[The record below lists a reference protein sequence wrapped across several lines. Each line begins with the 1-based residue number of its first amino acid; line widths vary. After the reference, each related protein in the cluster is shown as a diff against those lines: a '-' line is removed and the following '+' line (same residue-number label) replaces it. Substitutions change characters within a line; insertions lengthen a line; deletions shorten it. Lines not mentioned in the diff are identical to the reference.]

1 MQPDR
6 RKTESPPAPEARTG
20 AKSPPEPPP
29 SWHARL
35 EQKLK
40 LVPRR
45 PGVYIMR
52 DGGGRI
58 LYIGKAKLL
67 PARVRSYF
75 RGEAPDARLQ
85 ALRERIRD
93 FDYVVTATEAEAL
106 VLEANLV
113 KAHAPKFNVELK
125 DDKKYPFLRVDVTH
139 EFPRLEVTRNVR
151 ADGARYYGPYTRV
164 KDMRHMLRSLRRLF
178 PLRSCGDRRLE
189 RGGREC
195 LFFFIDMCRAPCTG
209 RIDAG
214 AYAAIVEGLGAFLE
228 GRGGDVVGEWE
239 ERMRALAA
247 ELRFEESAQLRDDIA
262 WLEQLRD
269 PQRMTDLQ
277 RPDLDVVALAAR
289 GNHALAAVFS
299 HREGKVVG
307 TWRIEVGRAAEA
319 GAGEI
324 MASVLARHYQARAQV
339 PPLVLC
345 DPLPADREVL
355 EGWLTSRAGRRV
367 RVTRAVRGEK
377 ARLARA
383 ARENAEL
390 ALEEAELMA
399 AGRERR
405 LKSSAYALQEA
416 LGLAQPPV
424 RIEGYDISTLQ
435 GRQAVGAQV
444 VFRDGS
450 PYKGGYRRY
459 RIRTVAG
466 QDDFAMLGE
475 VLVRRARHFDDPGDG
490 APDLILIDG
499 GRGQVNRA
507 AEVLRDAGRAG
518 IPLIGLAKR
527 EEEIFRPGEE
537 VPLRLPR
544 SSPALQLLQ
553 RVRDEAHRFAV
564 GYHREVRSRALV
576 RDPLAGVTGLG
587 ARRRQAL
594 LDRFGSLGALARA
607 SLEEMTEVPG
617 IGPGLAGRVQDA
629 LRQGPQGRT
638 RAQRS
643 KRD

>member
-6 RKTESPPAPEARTG
+6 TQRAPEPRPKPRARS
-20 AKSPPEPPP
+20 APEPP
-29 SWHARL
+29 WRAHLEHKLRL
-35 EQKLK
+35 L
-40 LVPRR
+40 PRR

-52 DGGGRI
+52 DATGRI

-75 RGEAPDARLQ
+75 RGEAPDERLRM
-85 ALRERIRD
+85 LRERIRD
-93 FDYVVTATEAEAL
+93 FDYVVTASEAEAL

-139 EFPRLEVTRNVR
+139 EFPRLEVTRTVR

-178 PLRSCGDRRLE
+178 PLRSCSDRRLA

-195 LFFFIDMCRAPCTG
+195 LFFFIDMCRAPCTH
-209 RIDAG
+209 RIDAS
-214 AYAAIVEGLGAFLE
+214 AYGEIVAQLGAFLE
-228 GRGGDVVGEWE
+228 GRGGDVVREWD
-239 ERMRALAA
+239 ERMRLLAA

-269 PQRMTDLQ
+269 PQRMTDIQ
-277 RPDLDVVALAAR
+277 RPDLDVAALAAR
-289 GNHALAAVFS
+289 GNRALAAVFS

-324 MASVLARHYQARAQV
+324 MASVLAGHYQARVQV

-367 RVTRAVRGEK
+367 RITRAVRGEK
-377 ARLARA
+377 AALARA

-390 ALEEAELMA
+390 ALEEIELIA
-399 AGRERR
+399 AGREKR

-416 LGLAQPPV
+416 LGLAQAPV

-444 VFRDGS
+444 VFRDGA
-450 PYKGGYRRY
+450 PYKSGYRRY

-475 VLVRRARHFDDPGDG
+475 VLARRAGHFTDPD
-490 APDLILIDG
+490 AETPDLILIDG
-499 GRGQVNRA
+499 GLGQVNRA
-507 AEVLRDAGRAG
+507 AAVLRDAGRG
-518 IPLIGLAKR
+518 NIPLIGLAKR
-527 EEEIFRPGEE
+527 EEEIYRPGEE
-537 VPLRLPR
+537 EPLRLPR

-564 GYHREVRSRALV
+564 DYHRAVRSRAQV
-576 RDPLAGVTGLG
+576 RDPLAEVSGLG
-587 ARRRQAL
+587 PRKRQVL
-594 LDRFGSLGALARA
+594 LDRFGSAGALARA
-607 SLEEMTEVPG
+607 SAEEIAQVPG
-617 IGPGLAGRVQDA
+617 IGPNLAGRVQDA
-629 LRQGPQGRT
+629 LRAGLRG
-638 RAQRS
+638 RS
-643 KRD
+643 KDSQP

>member
-1 MQPDR
+1 
-6 RKTESPPAPEARTG
+6 
-20 AKSPPEPPP
+20 
-29 SWHARL
+29 
-35 EQKLK
+35 
-40 LVPRR
+40 
-45 PGVYIMR
+45 
-52 DGGGRI
+52 
-58 LYIGKAKLL
+58 
-67 PARVRSYF
+67 
-75 RGEAPDARLQ
+75 
-85 ALRERIRD
+85 
-93 FDYVVTATEAEAL
+93 
-106 VLEANLV
+106 
-113 KAHAPKFNVELK
+113 
-125 DDKKYPFLRVDVTH
+125 
-139 EFPRLEVTRNVR
+139 
-151 ADGARYYGPYTRV
+151 
-164 KDMRHMLRSLRRLF
+164 
-178 PLRSCGDRRLE
+178 
-189 RGGREC
+189 
-195 LFFFIDMCRAPCTG
+195 
-209 RIDAG
+209 
-214 AYAAIVEGLGAFLE
+214 
-228 GRGGDVVGEWE
+228 
-239 ERMRALAA
+239 
-247 ELRFEESAQLRDDIA
+247 
-262 WLEQLRD
+262 
-269 PQRMTDLQ
+269 
-277 RPDLDVVALAAR
+277 
-289 GNHALAAVFS
+289 
-299 HREGKVVG
+299 
-307 TWRIEVGRAAEA
+307 
-319 GAGEI
+319 
-324 MASVLARHYQARAQV
+324 
-339 PPLVLC
+339 
-345 DPLPADREVL
+345 
-355 EGWLTSRAGRRV
+355 
-367 RVTRAVRGEK
+367 VRGEK

-475 VLVRRARHFDDPGDG
+475 VLARRARHFDDPGDG

-544 SSPALQLLQ
+544 SSPGLQLLQ